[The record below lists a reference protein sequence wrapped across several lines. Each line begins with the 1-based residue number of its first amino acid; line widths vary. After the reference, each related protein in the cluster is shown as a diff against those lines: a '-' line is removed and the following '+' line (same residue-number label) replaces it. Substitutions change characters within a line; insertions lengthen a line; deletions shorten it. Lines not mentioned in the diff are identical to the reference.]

1 MKLRSMV
8 ALVLLLASS
17 TSMAATT
24 VYRCGQ
30 DGREYSQ
37 APCPSGQA
45 LTVEDARSPEQR
57 QQAQDAA
64 RREAKLGEQLT
75 GDRLARES
83 AAARQGAAGIAA
95 KPSSAPA
102 PSHHA
107 SAPEHKRK
115 KHHHAKAAPHDPELT
130 PPVRVP
136 AEPKPSQKAASAN

>member
-1 MKLRSMV
+1 MKLRITA
-8 ALVLLLASS
+8 ALALLLASAAG
-17 TSMAATT
+17 MAATT

-37 APCPSGQA
+37 APCADGQT
-45 LTVEDARSPEQR
+45 LNVDDARSAEQR

-83 AAARQGAAGIAA
+83 AASRQGAAGIAA
-95 KPSSAPA
+95 KPRPVPAPA
-102 PSHHA
+102 RHA

-115 KHHHAKAAPHDPELT
+115 KHHHAKTAPNDPDLT

-136 AEPKPSQKAASAN
+136 AEPKPAKKAASAN